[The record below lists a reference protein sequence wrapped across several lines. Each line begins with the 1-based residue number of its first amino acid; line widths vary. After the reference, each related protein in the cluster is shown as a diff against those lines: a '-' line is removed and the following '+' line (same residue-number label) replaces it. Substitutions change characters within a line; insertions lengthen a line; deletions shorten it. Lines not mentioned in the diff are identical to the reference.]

1 MRKPSQV
8 WVAPCMRSSRLSCS
22 GSEEGGGGTSGGTAG
37 RGGGPAAAGRAGVGT
52 GPGARVGAE
61 ACGGAGGGAA
71 ACARFSSDRLNH
83 SGRPPSGG
91 GREREGR
98 TVPSAKTIG
107 APEGRASPGGLV
119 SAVTR
124 GTTQP

>member
-61 ACGGAGGGAA
+61 ACGGAGGGGAALARVRPRRRDHSRGAPSRAGGETAGRQGAA
-71 ACARFSSDRLNH
+71 AEA
-83 SGRPPSGG
+83 
-91 GREREGR
+91 
-98 TVPSAKTIG
+98 
-107 APEGRASPGGLV
+107 
-119 SAVTR
+119 
-124 GTTQP
+124 Q

>member
-52 GPGARVGAE
+52 GTGARVGAE
-61 ACGGAGGGAA
+61 ACGGDG
-71 ACARFSSDRLNH
+71 D
-83 SGRPPSGG
+83 G
-91 GREREGR
+91 GRGQGRIRYRLWDHHRRAPQERRPERGGQCVR
-98 TVPSAKTIG
+98 ATNTIADAQVDG
-107 APEGRASPGGLV
+107 TPGG
-119 SAVTR
+119 
-124 GTTQP
+124 